1 MKRREFLGTGV
12 SAGLGAAASGLAAGN
27 ASAPNII
34 YIIVHDLG
42 TALSCYG
49 EKDVQTPRLDEFA
62 SQGVRFVN
70 YLCNSTPCSPS
81 RSCIMTGR
89 YAHSNGLI
97 GLANKG
103 WTMPP
108 AERTAVDYL
117 NDAGYETVN
126 IGGQHERI
134 RTAGPNPHRF
144 KKLGPARRKADL
156 GADDVSTFL
165 KVWKHTTGPLY
176 LNVYMQD
183 PHAPWDRPEFQDR
196 YKPDSITP
204 PPFLPNTPRFRK
216 SLSQFYGSVTFTDTA
231 IGRILD
237 TVRQTGMHENTL
249 VIFTTD
255 HGISFPR
262 AKSTLYD
269 PGLTTALMMRWPGRI
284 KPGRVENK
292 LLGNVDLLPTMLELA
307 GAPPAKAIQGRSFAP
322 LAKGLPYTPNREFFG
337 ERNFHDDFDP
347 MRCVRTDRHKLIRNF
362 GERDRYRLPS
372 EADASTTPA
381 AMRKSGKPRPFEELY
396 DLEKDPNEF
405 NNVAA
410 DPAYESVLMDLRQR
424 LDKWMEDTGDFMR
437 GGKEFVFA
445 PSGAN
450 QPE

>member
-12 SAGLGAAASGLAAGN
+12 TAGLGAAASTAAAKN
-27 ASAPNII
+27 AGSPNII

-49 EKDVQTPRLDEFA
+49 QADVKTPRLDAFA
-62 SQGVRFVN
+62 SEGVRFVN
-70 YLCNSTPCSPS
+70 YLCCSTPCSPS
-81 RSCIMTGR
+81 RGCIMTGR

-103 WTMPP
+103 WTLPA

-134 RTAGPNPHRF
+134 RSAGPNPHHFRRM
-144 KKLGPARRKADL
+144 GPARRKADL
-156 GADDVSTFL
+156 VAEDVCAFL
-165 KVWKHTTGPLY
+165 KGWKRTSGPLY
-176 LNVYMQD
+176 LSVYMQD
-183 PHAPWDRPEFQDR
+183 PHAPWDRPEFQGR
-196 YKPDSITP
+196 YKPDEITP
-204 PPFLPNTPRFRK
+204 PPFLPNTDRFRK
-216 SLSQFYGSVTFTDTA
+216 SLSQFYGSVSFMDAA

-237 TVRQTGMHENTL
+237 TVRQTGLDKDTL

-292 LLGNVDLLPTMLELA
+292 LLGNVDLLPTVLA
-307 GAPPAKAIQGRSFAP
+307 LSGAPPAKSIHGRSFAP
-322 LAKGLPYTPNREFFG
+322 LTLGLPYTPNREFFG

-347 MRCVRTDRHKLIRNF
+347 MRCVRTDRYKLIRNF
-362 GERDRYRLPS
+362 NKSDRYRLPS
-372 EADASTTPA
+372 EADSSTNEA
-381 AMRKSGKPRPFEELY
+381 AMRRSGKPRPFEELY
-396 DLEKDPNEF
+396 DLKKDPNEF
-405 NNVAA
+405 NNVAE
-410 DPAYESVLMDLRQR
+410 DPAYAPVLEDLRQR
-424 LDKWMEDTGDFMR
+424 LDKWMSDTGDFMR
-437 GGKEFVFA
+437 GGKEFVFEA
-445 PSGAN
+445 AGPCV
-450 QPE
+450 